1 MAMEDIVGIIFEDIE
16 EVKPIL
22 SDSEGNDLE
31 GNDLS
36 EAILEYG
43 ISEGKFLCV
52 DYGGEEG
59 SEIINYIMDYE
70 FSHGIELATQ
80 EELEELDEM
89 EYDDLTDKIKEVNKI
104 LEKAGY
110 GLFCFPTGSD
120 FYALFIAKL
129 EDKEKLLEDHWK
141 RGIFS
146 IMCKGIIC
154 SI

>member
-1 MAMEDIVGIIFEDIE
+1 
-16 EVKPIL
+16 
-22 SDSEGNDLE
+22 LE

-52 DYGGEEG
+52 DYGGEEE

-89 EYDDLTDKIKEVNKI
+89 EYDDLTDKIKGVNKI

-120 FYALFIAKL
+120 FMRCL
-129 EDKEKLLEDHWK
+129 
-141 RGIFS
+141 
-146 IMCKGIIC
+146 
-154 SI
+154 